1 MATSMEADSE
11 VHFKEKREGKGVKT
25 ETAVDDA
32 TLQFE
37 FRASTPAASPSGRG
51 AEHRGWDGEKPRR
64 IELKKFS
71 LRPEKYDG
79 KVDFEGWVNQFEEY
93 ATLGQWTEE
102 EKSSLLFLSLTAGAR
117 MYFVGLPEREKMAYA
132 TRVEALRRRF
142 GQETDTSI
150 ALQELAGL
158 RRGKNQSAKELA
170 DSARRLASRAYHSN
184 DYASQEKAALYAFQ
198 AAVGEDL
205 QLKCAERSCRTLEMA
220 VETMEIHE
228 RYTKKAVRA
237 LKQEESD
244 MALQLKTMGEKL
256 ETLMGEIKDDRDRES
271 SGRRAENRA
280 GDGRRT
286 WSVTRSIRR
295 AISRGNAR
303 PTRKDARETESR
315 RQRTEES
322 VTIGNGLYL
331 LGRIRGNGVSILV
344 DTGSGVSI
352 LAARTWRK
360 WGRTEDELTR
370 YWGRLCSVEG
380 RALECLGKARLTVTL
395 GTQVVEWGFIVAE
408 IGDDEGILV
417 NDYTVRPCVGNGTS
431 RSQ

>member
-11 VHFKEKREGKGVKT
+11 VHFKERQEGKGVKT

-37 FRASTPAASPSGRG
+37 FRRG
-51 AEHRGWDGEKPRR
+51 AEHRGGDAEEPRR

-170 DSARRLASRAYHSN
+170 DSTSARRLASRAYHSN
-184 DYASQEKAALYAFQ
+184 DYASQEKAALHAFQ
-198 AAVGEDL
+198 TAVGEDL
-205 QLKCAERSCRTLEMA
+205 QLKCAEQTCRTLEMA
-220 VETMEIHE
+220 VETVEIQE
-228 RYTKKAVRA
+228 RYTKRAVRA
-237 LKQEESD
+237 LK
-244 MALQLKTMGEKL
+244 
-256 ETLMGEIKDDRDRES
+256 
-271 SGRRAENRA
+271 
-280 GDGRRT
+280 
-286 WSVTRSIRR
+286 
-295 AISRGNAR
+295 
-303 PTRKDARETESR
+303 
-315 RQRTEES
+315 
-322 VTIGNGLYL
+322 
-331 LGRIRGNGVSILV
+331 
-344 DTGSGVSI
+344 
-352 LAARTWRK
+352 
-360 WGRTEDELTR
+360 
-370 YWGRLCSVEG
+370 
-380 RALECLGKARLTVTL
+380 
-395 GTQVVEWGFIVAE
+395 
-408 IGDDEGILV
+408 
-417 NDYTVRPCVGNGTS
+417 
-431 RSQ
+431 

>member
-11 VHFKEKREGKGVKT
+11 VHFKERQEGKGVKT
-25 ETAVDDA
+25 ETAGDDA

-51 AEHRGWDGEKPRR
+51 AEHRGGDAEEPRR

-93 ATLGQWTEE
+93 AALGQWTEE

-132 TRVEALRRRF
+132 SRVEALRRRF

-184 DYASQEKAALYAFQ
+184 DYASQEKAALHAFQ
-198 AAVGEDL
+198 TAVGEDL

-220 VETMEIHE
+220 VETVEI
-228 RYTKKAVRA
+228 
-237 LKQEESD
+237 
-244 MALQLKTMGEKL
+244 
-256 ETLMGEIKDDRDRES
+256 
-271 SGRRAENRA
+271 
-280 GDGRRT
+280 
-286 WSVTRSIRR
+286 
-295 AISRGNAR
+295 
-303 PTRKDARETESR
+303 
-315 RQRTEES
+315 
-322 VTIGNGLYL
+322 
-331 LGRIRGNGVSILV
+331 
-344 DTGSGVSI
+344 
-352 LAARTWRK
+352 
-360 WGRTEDELTR
+360 
-370 YWGRLCSVEG
+370 
-380 RALECLGKARLTVTL
+380 
-395 GTQVVEWGFIVAE
+395 
-408 IGDDEGILV
+408 
-417 NDYTVRPCVGNGTS
+417 
-431 RSQ
+431 

>member
-1 MATSMEADSE
+1 M
-11 VHFKEKREGKGVKT
+11 
-25 ETAVDDA
+25 
-32 TLQFE
+32 
-37 FRASTPAASPSGRG
+37 
-51 AEHRGWDGEKPRR
+51 
-64 IELKKFS
+64 
-71 LRPEKYDG
+71 
-79 KVDFEGWVNQFEEY
+79 NQFEEY

-102 EKSSLLFLSLTAGAR
+102 EKSSLLFLSLTAGPC

-184 DYASQEKAALYAFQ
+184 DYASQEKAALHAFQ
-198 AAVGEDL
+198 TAVGEDL

-220 VETMEIHE
+220 VETVEIQE

-256 ETLMGEIKDDRDRES
+256 GQFLGKRTVAAVAID
-271 SGRRAENRA
+271 A
-280 GDGRRT
+280 GPQEG
-286 WSVTRSIRR
+286 
-295 AISRGNAR
+295 AA
-303 PTRKDARETESR
+303 
-315 RQRTEES
+315 TEES

-331 LGRIRGNGVSILV
+331 LGRIGGNGVSFLV

-380 RALECLGKARLTVTL
+380 
-395 GTQVVEWGFIVAE
+395 
-408 IGDDEGILV
+408 
-417 NDYTVRPCVGNGTS
+417 
-431 RSQ
+431 